1 MLWIESK
8 LQIGMKMKVAV
19 VGLGLIGGSI
29 ARDLKA
35 QINVSVY
42 GVDSNEAHCKKAME
56 LGMVHDLASIGDVT
70 LDSDVIIVATPV
82 DVIERLLPQILDTI
96 NPQTVVIDVGSTKS
110 DICEIVNNHPNRGQ
124 FVAAHPLAGT
134 EFSGPEA
141 ALKGLFSEA
150 KNIICERDKSNP
162 DALET
167 ALQVFESMGMKTIF
181 MSPEEH
187 DRHLAYVS
195 HLSHVTSFSLGLTVL
210 DIEKDEKQIFN
221 LASTGFRSTSRL
233 AKSNPQTWKAIFGR
247 NRKYLG
253 EALEGYIK
261 TLTEFKLAIQEN
273 DLDKNGGYDEGSE

>member
-1 MLWIESK
+1 
-8 LQIGMKMKVAV
+8 MKVAV

-29 ARDLKA
+29 AKDLKA
-35 QINVSVY
+35 QINVHVY
-42 GVDSNEAHCKKAME
+42 GVDSNESHRTKALE
-56 LGMVHDLASIGDVT
+56 LDLVHGIASIGDVT
-70 LDSDVIIVATPV
+70 LDSDVIILATPV
-82 DVIERLLPQILDTI
+82 DVIEQLLPQILETI
-96 NPQTVVIDVGSTKS
+96 SPKTVVIDVGSTKS
-110 DICEIVNNHPNRGQ
+110 DICKIVSDHPKRQQ

-141 ALKGLFSEA
+141 AIKGLFLNA
-150 KNIICERDKSNP
+150 KNIICEKEKSSP
-162 DALET
+162 EALEI
-167 ALQVFESMGMKTIF
+167 ALQVFESMGMNTLF
-181 MSPEEH
+181 MKAEEH

-253 EALEGYIK
+253 EALDGYIE
-261 TLTEFKLAIQEN
+261 TLTEFRNAIQEN
-273 DLDKNGGYDEGSE
+273 DLEKMEQMMQEANAIKRILN

>member
-1 MLWIESK
+1 
-8 LQIGMKMKVAV
+8 MKVAV

-35 QINVSVY
+35 QINVNVF
-42 GVDSNEAHCKKAME
+42 GVDNNDSHARRAME
-56 LGMVHDLASIGDVT
+56 LGLVHGMASLGDAT

-82 DVIERLLPQILDTI
+82 DIIEQLLPQLLDSVG
-96 NPQTVVIDVGSTKS
+96 PETVVIDVGSTKS
-110 DICEIVNNHPNRGQ
+110 DICNVVRDHPNRKQ

-134 EFSGPEA
+134 EFSGPDA
-141 ALKGLFSEA
+141 ALKGLFLDA
-150 KNIICERDKSNP
+150 KNIICEKHLSGEL
-162 DALET
+162 ALET
-167 ALQVFESMGMKTIF
+167 ALKVFESIGLNTIF
-181 MSPEEH
+181 MSAKEH

-210 DIEKDEKQIFN
+210 EIEKDEKQIFN

-253 EALEGYIK
+253 EALDGYIK
-261 TLTEFKLAIQEN
+261 TLTEFRNAIGEN
-273 DLDKNGGYDEGSE
+273 DMKKMEEMMREANDIKRILN

>member
-1 MLWIESK
+1 
-8 LQIGMKMKVAV
+8 MKVGV

-35 QINVSVY
+35 QINVTVY
-42 GVDSNEAHCKKAME
+42 GVDQNEEHKKRALE
-56 LGMVHDLASIGDVT
+56 LGLVHEVASIGDVT
-70 LDSDVIIVATPV
+70 LESDVIIVATPV
-82 DVIERLLPQILDTI
+82 DVIEQLLPQILDSVSAE
-96 NPQTVVIDVGSTKS
+96 TVVIDVGSTKS
-110 DICEIVNNHPNRGQ
+110 DICRIVSKHPNRRQ

-134 EFSGPEA
+134 EFSGPDA
-141 ALKGLFSEA
+141 ALKGLFTNA
-150 KNIICERDKSNP
+150 KNIICEKEKTSAH
-162 DALET
+162 ALDI
-167 ALQVFESMGMKTIF
+167 ALQVFESMGMNTIF
-181 MSPEEH
+181 MAAEEH

-253 EALEGYIK
+253 EALDGYIK
-261 TLTEFKLAIQEN
+261 TLTEFKKAIQNN
-273 DLDKNGGYDEGSE
+273 DLSKMEEMMNEANDIKRILN

>member
-1 MLWIESK
+1 
-8 LQIGMKMKVAV
+8 MKVAV

-29 ARDLKA
+29 ACDLKS
-35 QINVSVY
+35 QIDVTVY
-42 GVDSNEAHCKKAME
+42 GVDNNEFHRKSALD
-56 LGMVHDLASIGDVT
+56 LGLVHGLESIGDVT

-82 DVIERLLPQILDTI
+82 DVIELLLPQILDAIGTE
-96 NPQTVVIDVGSTKS
+96 TVVIDVGSTKS
-110 DICEIVNNHPNRGQ
+110 DICKIVNDHAKRGQ

-141 ALKGLFSEA
+141 ALKGLFVNA
-150 KNIICERDKSNP
+150 KNIICEKEKSSEKSL
-162 DALET
+162 DVALK
-167 ALQVFESMGMKTIF
+167 VFESMGMQTLF
-181 MSPEEH
+181 MSAEEH

-210 DIEKDEKQIFN
+210 EIEKDEKQIFN

-233 AKSNPQTWKAIFGR
+233 AKSNPKTWKAIFGR

-261 TLTEFKLAIQEN
+261 TLTEFKEAIQEN
-273 DLDKNGGYDEGSE
+273 DLEKMEAMMQEANDIKRILD

>member
-1 MLWIESK
+1 
-8 LQIGMKMKVAV
+8 MKVAV

-35 QINVSVY
+35 QINVSVC
-42 GVDSNEAHCKKAME
+42 GVDSSEEHCKKAME
-56 LGMVHDLASIGDVT
+56 LGIVHDLASIGDVT

-96 NPQTVVIDVGSTKS
+96 GSQTVVIDVGSTKS
-110 DICEIVNNHPNRGQ
+110 DICKIVSNHPNRGQ

-150 KNIICERDKSNP
+150 KNIICEREKSNS

-167 ALQVFESMGMKTIF
+167 ALQVFESMGMNTLF

-261 TLTEFKLAIQEN
+261 TLTEFKSAIQEN
-273 DLDKNGGYDEGSE
+273 DLEKMEALMTEANDIKRILN

>member
-1 MLWIESK
+1 
-8 LQIGMKMKVAV
+8 MKVAV

-29 ARDLKA
+29 AKDLKA

-42 GVDSNEAHCKKAME
+42 GVDSNESHCKKALE
-56 LGMVHDLASIGDVT
+56 LGIVHDLASIGDVT

-96 NPQTVVIDVGSTKS
+96 GSQTVVIDVGSTKS
-110 DICEIVNNHPNRGQ
+110 DICAIVSDHPNRGQ

-134 EFSGPEA
+134 EFSGPDA

-150 KNIICERDKSNP
+150 KNIVCEREKSNP
-162 DALET
+162 HALET
-167 ALQVFESMGMKTIF
+167 AMQVFESMGLKTIF

-247 NRKYLG
+247 NRTYLG
-253 EALEGYIK
+253 EALDGYIK
-261 TLTEFKLAIQEN
+261 TLTEFKKAIQEN
-273 DLDKNGGYDEGSE
+273 DLDKMEAMMAEANDIRRILN

>member
-1 MLWIESK
+1 
-8 LQIGMKMKVAV
+8 MKVAI
-19 VGLGLIGGSI
+19 VGLGLIGGSM

-35 QINVSVY
+35 QINVQVS
-42 GVDSNEAHCKKAME
+42 GVDFNQAHCDRALD
-56 LGMVHDLASIGDVT
+56 LGLVHKIADMPTIMS
-70 LDSDVIIVATPV
+70 DSDVIIVATPV
-82 DVIERLLPQILDTI
+82 DVIERLVPQILDMVGAD
-96 NPQTVVIDVGSTKS
+96 TVVIDVGSTKS
-110 DICEIVNNHPNRGQ
+110 DICQVVRDHPKRGQ

-134 EFSGPEA
+134 EFSGPDA
-141 ALKGLFSEA
+141 ALKGLFANA
-150 KNIICERDKSNP
+150 KNIVCEREKSSP
-162 DALET
+162 FALET
-167 ALQVFESMGMKTIF
+167 ALQVFESMGMNTLF

-253 EALEGYIK
+253 EALDGYIR
-261 TLTEFKLAIQEN
+261 TLNEFRNAIAEN
-273 DLDKNGGYDEGSE
+273 DLERMEQLMQEANDIKRILS